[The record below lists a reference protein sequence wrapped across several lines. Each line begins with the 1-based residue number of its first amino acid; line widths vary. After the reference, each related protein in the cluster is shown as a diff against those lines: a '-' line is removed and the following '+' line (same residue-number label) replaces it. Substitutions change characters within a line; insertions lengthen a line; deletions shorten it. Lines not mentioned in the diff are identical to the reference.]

1 MKDIN
6 YITIQG
12 WMRTKLNLK
21 GNELITYALI
31 YGFTQDEDSWF
42 SGSSSYVANWLGIE
56 KRNALEVLK
65 KLTEKGLIIKQEKI
79 VNGTK
84 LVDYRTAKTT
94 NTPGDASIT
103 PGDETSPPPGDETS
117 PHNNNKDNTRVH
129 SVHSSTS
136 PDGEVDSFTTLT
148 QGGFAAVL
156 DSFSVSGKKREAVLE
171 FIKMRKLIKKP
182 MTPHALELALKNLDK
197 LASDEG
203 RQIAILEQS
212 IANSWQG
219 LFPLR
224 NESSS
229 TPADVFD
236 YEDLPKSFRAAY
248 EDEGLQWS
256 SSLPKICSSV
266 VRLQQ
271 WYKDKRDDHAFAEK
285 NARSNWSSLTF
296 SAKTFWKS
304 FLEYMYNVI
313 GDNPPQPAHFDP
325 KGNMFGSW
333 AREMEI
339 KL

>member
-21 GNELITYALI
+21 GNELIAYALI
-31 YGFTQDEDSWF
+31 YGFTQDEESWF

-65 KLTEKGLIIKQEKI
+65 KLTEKGLIIKQEKV
-79 VNGTK
+79 VNGAK
-84 LVDYRTAKTT
+84 LVDYKTAKI
-94 NTPGDASIT
+94 NDTPGDAGIT
-103 PGDETSPPPGDETS
+103 PSDVSSPPPGDETS
-117 PHNNNKDNTRVH
+117 PHINNKDNTRVH
-129 SVHSSTS
+129 SVHSSPS
-136 PDGEVDSFTTLT
+136 PDGEVDSLTTLT
-148 QGGFAAVL
+148 QGGFAAIL

-171 FIKMRKLIKKP
+171 FIKMRKLLKKP
-182 MTPHALELALKNLDK
+182 MTAHALELSLKKLDK
-197 LASDEG
+197 MARTEEE
-203 RQIAILEQS
+203 QIAILEQS

-219 LFPLR
+219 LFPLKE
-224 NESSS
+224 ESTS
-229 TPADVFD
+229 TDSATFE
-236 YEDLPKSFRAAY
+236 YEDLPKSFRTAY
-248 EDEGLQWS
+248 EDEGLQWD
-256 SSLPKICSSV
+256 SSLPRICTAV

-271 WYKDKRDDHAFAEK
+271 WYKEKREDLTFAEK